1 MLREYLRN
9 IVRKIAP
16 NAYAALEKVNSLDLE
31 TIGEEN
37 VGDLSLKVA
46 ELERQIYELR
56 QENRRVAELYDLVF
70 ERLQA
75 DNPLR

>member
-70 ERLQA
+70 QRLQS